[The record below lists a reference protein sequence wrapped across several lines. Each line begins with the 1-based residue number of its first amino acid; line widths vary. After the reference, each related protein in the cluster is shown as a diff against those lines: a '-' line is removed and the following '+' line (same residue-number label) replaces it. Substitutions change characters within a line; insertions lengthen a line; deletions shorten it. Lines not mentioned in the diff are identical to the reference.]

1 MHNKAVL
8 SCLALTALCVFG
20 IQGKIKPYDMGIS
33 TDPYQTEH
41 LFMGPV
47 VQSIV
52 SLTSSFVVKM

>member
-33 TDPYQTEH
+33 TDPYQTEPSWAQ
-41 LFMGPV
+41 LFKA
-47 VQSIV
+47 
-52 SLTSSFVVKM
+52 LLA